1 MKIDLKD
8 FHDLITQENPELQIN
23 LTEDGQIRIAAPEE
37 LLSNKDFLAE
47 VENRVY
53 EVVNMALSIGMFLP
67 SELTNMIDSYISEGG
82 NQGG

>member
-1 MKIDLKD
+1 MKIDLKN

-37 LLSNKDFLAE
+37 LLSNKDFLVE

>member
-8 FHDLITQENPELQIN
+8 FHDLITKENPEIQIN
-23 LTEDGQIRIAAPEE
+23 LTEDGQIRVAAPGE
-37 LLSNKDFLAE
+37 LLANKDFLVE

-67 SELTNMIDSYISEGG
+67 SELTNMIDSYVNEGG
-82 NQGG
+82 SKDG

>member
-37 LLSNKDFLAE
+37 LLANKDFLAE

>member
-8 FHDLITQENPELQIN
+8 FHNLITQENPEIQIN

-37 LLSNKDFLAE
+37 LLGNKDFLAE

-67 SELTNMIDSYISEGG
+67 SELTNMIDSYVNEGG
-82 NQGG
+82 NKDG

>member
-1 MKIDLKD
+1 MKIDLKN

>member
-8 FHDLITQENPELQIN
+8 FHDLITQENPELQIY

>member
-8 FHDLITQENPELQIN
+8 FHDLITKENPEIQID
-23 LTEDGQIRIAAPEE
+23 LTEDGQIRIAAPGE
-37 LLSNKDFLAE
+37 LLANKDFLAE

-67 SELTNMIDSYISEGG
+67 SELTNMIDSYVNEGG
-82 NQGG
+82 SKDG